1 MAINVKDLELA
12 DSGATKTETRSRA
25 DYTRMVL

>member
-12 DSGATKTETRSRA
+12 GSGATKTETCSRA
-25 DYTRMVL
+25 DYTRMVI

>member
-1 MAINVKDLELA
+1 MTINVKDLGLA
-12 DSGATKTETRSRA
+12 GSGATKTETRSRA